1 MFVYLTVFA
10 LCLVAIT
17 LRIRRHCVCKPWHAV
32 HYAFLLLISG
42 HGLLSLLLA
51 YADIGISL
59 DVLAGAMLVMLVA
72 TSWSMVSRPE
82 LDPVRAT
89 AVVSR
94 LDALP
99 YVFAWAV
106 SACIGI
112 LFFTPDLVPS
122 SMTGDPPRHY
132 LSVLEFS
139 ALDIPSPAWAYKPI
153 YYLMAGLFIGT
164 GLPWDAD
171 QLFVLFNI
179 VVLGLSV
186 SSCVVL
192 ADSLFDNRGLSERV
206 AAVLLIALGYHFFA
220 LHYGYYTLLLSAAFL
235 FSGIAAL
242 NEYHTQNRV
251 FLLGMASSLAA
262 GVALTHAFLLPDL
275 VAAFIGILALR
286 LVAAGAD
293 RGKELRKFALYL
305 VPVIA
310 VALAS
315 NAALM
320 SGTPDGYSLAR
331 VIRATGFTDPDPSIN
346 LNPFIPA
353 ALIYFSLFLRQRN
366 VQVLAVFVAA
376 AGLFSLAMAT
386 LENNG
391 LAAPYYVNRNQLI
404 LLPLLS
410 LLAMDL
416 VSRLKGTRPAL
427 SLMLSLGMSGLL
439 VLPYWTIDQRPMAT
453 IDAKPNSTFRALRNA
468 DDGVLAA
475 NSTTTSFSPLQMT
488 GRDRQELITIGKGES
503 RCLPAGTPKL
513 LVLGTDHQVIW
524 LGIYLN
530 LQPSLTPRDDMSVGS
545 AGYDKDF
552 RIWLADE
559 RHTHVAVIKH
569 LNYVVAGSSLAKIR
583 STADLVCEGD
593 SFAIYRKRAR
603 T

>member
-1 MFVYLTVFA
+1 MLVYLAIFL
-10 LCLVAIT
+10 LCLVAVA
-17 LRIRRHCVCKPWHAV
+17 LGIRRHCACKPWHAV
-32 HYAFLLLISG
+32 HYALLLLFSG

-59 DVLAGAMLVMLVA
+59 HVLAAAMLVMLMA
-72 TSWSMVSRPE
+72 TIWFMVRRPE
-82 LDPVRAT
+82 LDPVGAT
-89 AVVSR
+89 VVVTR

-106 SACIGI
+106 SVCIGVM
-112 LFFTPDLVPS
+112 FFSPDLVPS
-122 SMTGDPPRHY
+122 SMTGDPARHF
-132 LSVLEFS
+132 LEVLKFS
-139 ALDIPSPAWAYKPI
+139 SLDVASPAWAYKPI
-153 YYLMAGLFIGT
+153 YYLMAGLFLAT

-171 QLFVLFNI
+171 QLFVLFTI

-192 ADSLFDNRGLSERV
+192 ADSVFDNRGLPERV
-206 AAVLLIALGYHFFA
+206 AAVLLIALGYHSFA

-242 NEYHTQNRV
+242 SEYHKQHQV
-251 FLLGMASSLAA
+251 FLLGIASSLAV
-262 GVALTHAFLLPDL
+262 GVALTHAFLLPDI

-286 LVAAGAD
+286 LFVAGAD
-293 RGKELRKFALYL
+293 RGIELRRFALYL
-305 VPVIA
+305 VPVIG

-320 SGTPDGYSLAR
+320 SSTPDGYSLAR
-331 VIRATGFTDPDPSIN
+331 VIRATGFTDSDPSIN
-346 LNPFIPA
+346 LDPFIPA
-353 ALIYFSLFLRQRN
+353 ALIYFALFLRQRN

-376 AGLFSLAMAT
+376 TGLFSLAMAT
-386 LENNG
+386 LENRG

-416 VSRLKGTRPAL
+416 VSRLRGMRPTV
-427 SLMLSLGMSGLL
+427 SLMLSFGISGLL
-439 VLPYWTIDQRPMAT
+439 VLPYWTIDHQPMAM
-453 IDAKPNSTFRALRNA
+453 IDDKPNSTFRALRNA
-468 DDGVLAA
+468 DDGVFAT
-475 NSTTTSFSPLQMT
+475 NSITTSFSPLQMT
-488 GRDRQELITIGKGES
+488 GRDRQELLAIGKGGSE
-503 RCLPAGTPKL
+503 CLPAGTPKL

-524 LGIYLN
+524 LGIYMN
-530 LQPSLTPRDDMSVGS
+530 LQPSLTSRGMYVGS

-552 RIWLADE
+552 RIWLADD

-569 LNYVVAGSSLAKIR
+569 LNYAVAGSSLAKIR

-593 SFAIYRKRAR
+593 SFAIYRKRAQ